1 MFGMFT
7 IEKISSFLAG
17 FTHIQNMTC
26 SCQGNEITHEF
37 VSSET
42 FIAILISVDMHNQ
55 YEWQHM
61 LPEAVAIVCRC
72 FETFIL
78 KLFCSL
84 LTSTYSA
91 TYSKVLFCVQH
102 QVQQNWLLELDRG
115 RPSGDW

>member
-1 MFGMFT
+1 MIVSGKLENQTPVQWRAWKMFGMFT
-7 IEKISSFLAG
+7 IEKTLSFSAG

-42 FIAILISVDMHNQ
+42 SISILISVDMHNQ

-72 FETFIL
+72 LETFIL
-78 KLFCSL
+78 TLCCDL
-84 LTSTYSA
+84 LLSTYTA
-91 TYSKVLFCVQH
+91 TRS
-102 QVQQNWLLELDRG
+102 
-115 RPSGDW
+115 